1 MIGERTR
8 DKMCAA
14 RRKGKWVGGYPALGY
29 DIAPGGGKLIVNPHE
44 AERVRAIF
52 ELFHQ
57 TGSIADT
64 LTEIERRGKKSLK
77 RLRTSVYELLR
88 PHDTRPWELV
98 RADLNAR
105 LRGWQNYFSYGAVA
119 RPYATVNRYV
129 YDRVRYFLRRR
140 HTTTHSRGTRQFS
153 DDVVFGRLRVYSL
166 RPH

>member
-1 MIGERTR
+1 M
-8 DKMCAA
+8 
-14 RRKGKWVGGYPALGY
+14 RRPNGSWRVDETYVKVAGKWAYLY
-29 DIAPGGGKLIVNPHE
+29 
-44 AERVRAIF
+44 RAVDSAGETI
-52 ELFHQ
+52 
-57 TGSIADT
+57 
-64 LTEIERRGKKSLK
+64 
-77 RLRTSVYELLR
+77 
-88 PHDTRPWELV
+88 